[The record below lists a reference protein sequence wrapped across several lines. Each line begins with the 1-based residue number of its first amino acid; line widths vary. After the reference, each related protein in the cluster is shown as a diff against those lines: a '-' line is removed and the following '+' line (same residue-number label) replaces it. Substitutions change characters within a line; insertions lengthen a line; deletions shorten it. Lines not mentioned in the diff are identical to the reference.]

1 MPNAPRRRA
10 GGGARCGL
18 KASGPALESRARTRQ
33 HAMLGLRKNLN
44 LLVDYDPRWEAAY
57 IEECKRLTQAL
68 GSIAKG
74 IEHYGST
81 AVPGMRAK
89 PILDILV
96 GVSPLDDWAR
106 CRGLLVVLGYDYAA
120 NAGVPGHHIF
130 GRGRDSTERTHLV
143 HVVEFLGEEWCSNLA
158 LRDALRRDESLRAKY
173 LEVKECAIVASPGN
187 RVRYNELKG
196 PFLARVKADLK
207 RMPNVVPP
215 QAEG

>member
-1 MPNAPRRRA
+1 MANAPRRSA
-10 GGGARCGL
+10 KGGARCGFEV
-18 KASGPALESRARTRQ
+18 SGETPESRAKIRQ
-33 HAMLGLRKNLN
+33 LAMLGLKKHLN
-44 LLVDYDPRWEAAY
+44 LLVDYNPLWEGAF
-57 IEECKRLTQAL
+57 IDERKRLARVL
-68 GSIAKG
+68 GDIAKG

-106 CRGLLVVLGYDYAA
+106 CRPLLEALGYDYAA

-143 HVVEFLGEEWCSNLA
+143 HVVDFSGEEWCSNLA
-158 LRDALRRDESLRAKY
+158 LRDALRRDASLRAKY
-173 LEVKECAIVASPGN
+173 REVKERAIESSPQG

-196 PFLARVKADLK
+196 PFLARIKADLK
-207 RMPNVVPP
+207 WTPNAVPP
-215 QAEG
+215 QTEE